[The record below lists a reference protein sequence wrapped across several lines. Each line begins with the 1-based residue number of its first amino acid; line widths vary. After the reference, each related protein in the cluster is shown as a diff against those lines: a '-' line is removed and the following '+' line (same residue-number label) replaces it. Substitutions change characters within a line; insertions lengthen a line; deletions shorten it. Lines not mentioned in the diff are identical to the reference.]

1 MDEYRR
7 DNKSNFF
14 NNNASFSRCS
24 GPKGEPLVRAR
35 RHAPFLSLSRF
46 ILILFV
52 SFFSP
57 FSLSVSLAI
66 SLSLFRHYISL
77 SLSSLFF
84 ARRCVLVWFASDCTT
99 TTTTMAMQ
107 HGVISFFSLSLSLSL
122 FCFFFCFFPTPL
134 AAAFRFFPLFRR
146 TIVSRARKLVD
157 GAQEMPPECPRWNT
171 VSFACSRAIVL

>member
-35 RHAPFLSLSRF
+35 RHAPFLSLFRF

-52 SFFSP
+52 SFFSS
-57 FSLSVSLAI
+57 FSLSVSLVI
-66 SLSLFRHYISL
+66 STLHIAFSLFPLLRSSVRSCLICIRLHDDDDDDDAAWRYFFLL
-77 SLSSLFF
+77 SLSS
-84 ARRCVLVWFASDCTT
+84 V
-99 TTTTMAMQ
+99 
-107 HGVISFFSLSLSLSL
+107 
-122 FCFFFCFFPTPL
+122 FFCFFSTPL